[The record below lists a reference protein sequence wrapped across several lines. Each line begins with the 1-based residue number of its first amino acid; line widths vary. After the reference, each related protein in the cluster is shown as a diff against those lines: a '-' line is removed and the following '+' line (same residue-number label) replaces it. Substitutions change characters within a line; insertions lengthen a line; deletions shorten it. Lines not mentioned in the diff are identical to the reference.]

1 MKLNKTDEAVVK
13 TLKAEG
19 KEGLS
24 LQEIT
29 DKSGQPSKKV
39 FKSLKKL
46 FEHEMVDTKARKYK
60 LLTDQ
65 VPAGKGKGKEEE
77 PEEAEEE

>member
-1 MKLNKTDEAVVK
+1 MMKLNKTDEAVVK

-24 LQEIT
+24 LQEIA

-46 FEHEMVDTKARKYK
+46 FEHEMVDTQARKYR
-60 LLTDQ
+60 LLTDK
-65 VPAGKGKGKEEE
+65 VPSGKDSKEAAPEETEEE
-77 PEEAEEE
+77 

>member
-1 MKLNKTDEAVVK
+1 MMKLNKVDEAVVK

-19 KEGLS
+19 KGLS

-46 FEHEMVDTKARKYK
+46 FEHNMVDTQARKYR
-60 LLTDQ
+60 LLTDK
-65 VPAGKGKGKEEE
+65 VPAGKDKDA
-77 PEEAEEE
+77 EAEETEEE

>member
-1 MKLNKTDEAVVK
+1 MMKLNKTDEAVVK

-19 KEGLS
+19 KDGLS
-24 LQEIT
+24 LQEIA

-46 FEHEMVDTKARKYK
+46 FEHEMVDTRARKYT
-60 LLTDQ
+60 LLTDK
-65 VPAGKGKGKEEE
+65 VPSGKESKEADAAESDEE
-77 PEEAEEE
+77 